1 MKNILLLI
9 LLIIIGIP
17 ITAQTVNFTYD
28 NSGNRI
34 LRKTIVTLKS
44 TETVDD
50 SLSKEEFRDDLED
63 KSISVFPNPV
73 KSQLN
78 VYISGLKDN
87 SKVSIYTFDQSG
99 KLLKTI
105 KPATSNNV
113 IEFSDLAPGAYFI
126 NILIDDKVSKWT
138 IIKE

>member
-1 MKNILLLI
+1 MKSFLVLFLLFGFI
-9 LLIIIGIP
+9 KP
-17 ITAQTVNFTYD
+17 ITSQTVNFTYD

-44 TETVDD
+44 TETVND

-105 KPATSNNV
+105 NPAISNNV